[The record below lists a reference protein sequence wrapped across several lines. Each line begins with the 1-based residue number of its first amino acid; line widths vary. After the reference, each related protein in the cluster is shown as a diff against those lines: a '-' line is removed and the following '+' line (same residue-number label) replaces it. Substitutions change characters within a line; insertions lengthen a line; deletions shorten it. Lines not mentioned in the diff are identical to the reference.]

1 MNTVTKWQATR
12 VFIPSKP
19 YYTWAV
25 QEALAQ
31 CEQVYGGLTVTQG
44 EGRWQGIREPVNIVE
59 ILHDVDA
66 SYYAITKLVVAIKEQ
81 GEEEVLFTT
90 HPLSVTFVK

>member
-1 MNTVTKWQATR
+1 MTR
-12 VFIPSKP
+12 IFIPSKP
-19 YYTWAV
+19 YYTAAV
-25 QEALAQ
+25 QAALTE
-31 CEQVYGGLTVTQG
+31 CEQFCGGLTITQG

-66 SYYAITKLVVAIKEQ
+66 SYYAITKLVMAIKEQ

-90 HPLSVTFVK
+90 QPLHVAFVK

>member
-12 VFIPSKP
+12 IFVPSKP

-25 QEALAQ
+25 QEALDQ

-59 ILHDVDA
+59 ILHDADA
-66 SYYAITKLVVAIKEQ
+66 SCDAITGLVKAIKEQ

-90 HPLSVTFVK
+90 QSLSVTFVK